1 MTTTNHQ
8 VGRLGRDELVPVYFA
23 PELEMAVKHV
33 VLWNFKA
40 GLSPQ
45 KAQELYD
52 QIRALKEKSLSSRNS
67 PVAATSPR
75 RLSQGFTHG
84 FIMTFSD
91 RKAVSAYLK
100 HPEHIRPW
108 RRFSL

>member
-1 MTTTNHQ
+1 
-8 VGRLGRDELVPVYFA
+8 
-23 PELEMAVKHV
+23 MAVKHV

-40 GLSPQ
+40 GLSSQ

-52 QIRALKEKSLSSRNS
+52 QIRALKEKISLVQEFAGGGNISEEG
-67 PVAATSPR
+67 
-75 RLSQGFTHG
+75 LSQSFTHG

-100 HPEHIRPW
+100 HPEHIRTVEKILPLIDKIAVVD
-108 RRFSL
+108 FEA